1 MHWIS
6 QKAPGG
12 KLGGALV
19 PRPVINTFSLNV
31 PRSGSQ
37 GSTIFSPLWVRSA
50 PEVDIGLE
58 LETFPSSSAPAG
70 LLRCRKAEAS
80 WLCWTSWGRGSWAR
94 DDSAPCTESN
104 PVRACVYVCLCV
116 RGLGSVLAWGRG
128 GGIRPSWSVSP
139 ISLRSHICI
148 CVQGTAQI

>member
-70 LLRCRKAEAS
+70 LLPAGKRKPPGFVGLPGEGGAGPGMTQHPAQNQ
-80 WLCWTSWGRGSWAR
+80 T
-94 DDSAPCTESN
+94 
-104 PVRACVYVCLCV
+104 LCV
-116 RGLGSVLAWGRG
+116 RVCMCVCVSGGWGLSWPG
-128 GGIRPSWSVSP
+128 GGEGALGPRGVSAL
-139 ISLRSHICI
+139 SL
-148 CVQGTAQI
+148 